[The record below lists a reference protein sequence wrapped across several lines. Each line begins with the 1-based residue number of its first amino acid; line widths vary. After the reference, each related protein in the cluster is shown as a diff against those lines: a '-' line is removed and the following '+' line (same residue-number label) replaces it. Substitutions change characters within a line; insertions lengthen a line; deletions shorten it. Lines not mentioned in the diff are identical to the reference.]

1 MVIVLLANGFEELE
15 AITPVDVLRRHNVDV
30 RTVSITSDR
39 LVTGTHGI
47 QVAADLLASDVP
59 LTDIDMLVLPGGMP
73 GVKNL
78 DASTVTKNFIEAT
91 LKNGGH
97 LAAIC
102 AAPSIFGKHGMLTNI
117 KATCFPGFEGEM
129 LNAILEDTDVITD
142 GVFTTARDYKAA
154 SAFAD
159 ELVKICDILGILPHD
174 ESEVETV
181 SDEVI
186 ELENDPPEK
195 LEDISELLDSLLTEF
210 EKEEEELSSVLD
222 DAFDEVV
229 SETKADH
236 AKISSIPLNYQL
248 PSLDLLHAADCEI
261 SDTAEIARN
270 ANTIIET
277 LASFNVEAS
286 IKGIDRGP
294 RFIRYA
300 ITPAKGVK
308 VNSILRLYDDVALCL
323 GKEGVRM
330 QAPIPGT
337 TSIGLEVPCDV
348 PKTVFLREILEC
360 DEYAN
365 SSCKTLAAI
374 GKDIAGSPIVYDLTK
389 LPHLIVG
396 GATGMGKSVCIN
408 SILASILY
416 KARPDEVNFILIDP
430 KKVEFRPYENLPHLI
445 TPVITECKAAAGA
458 LAWAIDEMEHRYSL
472 IEKAN
477 VRNVDAYNDKLQSG
491 AIEGKY
497 LPKIFIVI
505 DELADLMMQVRD
517 PIEDLIMRIA
527 QKARAAGIH
536 LIIGTQRPSVQVIT
550 GVIKANIPSR
560 ISFKVASQVD
570 SRTIFD
576 MAGAE
581 KLLNRGDALFLP
593 VSLNQPI
600 RVQCPFISDREV
612 EEIVEHVKGECPDA
626 CYNEEVAEYISDYV
640 AKLNEEASRRRS
652 RRRRK
657 DEDEDAPF
665 PFSFSDTTEDENAFD
680 LLGDE
685 TFLNAVELS
694 LRARKVS
701 TSLLQRKLSIGYGKA
716 AKYIDAMQEF
726 GIVSEPN
733 GQKPREVLITLEEWE
748 EWEDGEYRSN
758 ASPSIDNDDDDDRN
772 CCDFVPDDL

>member
-1 MVIVLLANGFEELE
+1 MVIVLLASGFEELE

-30 RTVSITSDR
+30 RTVSITNDR

-47 QVAADLLASDVP
+47 QVAADLVSSDVP

-78 DASTVTKNFIEAT
+78 DASPITKTFIEAT

-129 LNAILEDTDVITD
+129 LNAILEDTEVVTD

-174 ESEVETV
+174 DSEVETV
-181 SDEVI
+181 EDEVI
-186 ELENDPPEK
+186 ELQDVSPTESDT
-195 LEDISELLDSLLTEF
+195 LAMTLDTLL
-210 EKEEEELSSVLD
+210 EELKKFDDEDDLADALD

-229 SETKADH
+229 TEIKEDH
-236 AKISSIPLNYQL
+236 AKISSIPLDYKL
-248 PSLDLLHAADCEI
+248 PSLELLHAAEAQI
-261 SDTAEIARN
+261 GDTEEVARN

-277 LASFNVEAS
+277 LDNFNVKAS

-294 RFIRYA
+294 RLIRYA
-300 ITPAKGVK
+300 IVPAKGVK
-308 VNSILRLYDDVALCL
+308 VNSIVRLYDDISLCL
-323 GKEGVRM
+323 GKEGIRM

-348 PKTVFLREILEC
+348 AQTVFLRDILEC
-360 DEYAN
+360 DEFAN
-365 SSCKTLAAI
+365 SSSKTLAAI
-374 GKDIAGSPIVYDLTK
+374 GKDVAGTPIVYDVTK
-389 LPHLIVG
+389 LPHLIVA

-430 KKVEFRPYENLPHLI
+430 KKVEFKQYENLPHLI
-445 TPVITECKAAAGA
+445 TPIITESKAAAGA
-458 LAWAIDEMEHRYSL
+458 LAWAIDEMEHRYDL

-477 VRNVDAYNDKLQSG
+477 VRNVDAYNEKLQSG
-491 AIEGKY
+491 AIEGKL
-497 LPKIFIVI
+497 LPKIIIVI

-517 PIEDLIMRIA
+517 PIEHLIMRIA
-527 QKARAAGIH
+527 QKSRAAGIH
-536 LIIGTQRPSVQVIT
+536 LIIGTQRPSVQVLT

-560 ISFKVASQVD
+560 ISCKVTSQID
-570 SRTIFD
+570 SRTVFD

-581 KLLNRGDALFLP
+581 KLLNRGDALFWP
-593 VSLNQPI
+593 VSLTQPI
-600 RVQCPFISDREV
+600 RIQCPFVSDKEV
-612 EEIVEHVKGECPDA
+612 EAIVAHVKCECPDA
-626 CYNEEVAEYISDYV
+626 CYSEEVSEYISDYV
-640 AKLNEEASRRRS
+640 AKLNEEASMRRS

-657 DEDEDAPF
+657 DEDEDAPSST
-665 PFSFSDTTEDENAFD
+665 SFSDTKDDFDAFD

-716 AKYIDAMQEF
+716 AKFIDAMEEL
-726 GIVSEPN
+726 GIISAPK
-733 GQKPREVLITLEEWE
+733 GQKPREVLITLEEW
-748 EWEDGEYRSN
+748 N
-758 ASPSIDNDDDDDRN
+758 ASLDCDDDDDM
-772 CCDFVPDDL
+772 DYMPGLDYVPDDL